1 MSLLTSLLLLI
12 VVARLLGQVALRLRQ
27 PALVGELLAGVVLG
41 PAILDVVAPSAAL
54 SGIAELAVFLVVL
67 SAGLEMNFRDLWGVI
82 AQRRGLLISLLGFG
96 LPFVSGLG
104 VGLLFELDVMRTVFL
119 GLCISITA
127 LPVAVRI
134 LDSFGLLGTDIAKLS
149 VAAAILNDVAALLV
163 LGVILDLPDVRT
175 FEGISLSLLV
185 IGGKLGVLCVLIL
198 GFNAS
203 LEWLERRGLRIH
215 RLPEKLMRL
224 FGDEALL
231 GTVIVF
237 VLVFG
242 SISDTLGFH
251 FIIGAFFGALL
262 IDRRYF
268 LAPHYHEL
276 ERILASITGGFLAPV
291 FFAYIGLEFNLA
303 GVSSPLF
310 VVTVLAVS
318 IASKLLAGLAGG
330 RLAGMPPREALGLGI
345 ILNGRGIMELVVAS
359 IAFQRGFIGQGL
371 FSTLVLMGVVTT
383 VLTPILF
390 RAFVLPHL
398 QHGSNTGAPVT
409 PPRD

>member
-82 AQRRGLLISLLGFG
+82 VQRRGLLISLLGFG